1 MFRKLSALVLT
12 VLLCISLFAPAVA
25 TGESVTA
32 LEAGNTDILF
42 SNGYRGFDI
51 RYGDHEAEKDQRFTV
66 CYTSFAKNT
75 TSGKPVGEQLKVLF
89 VEYFDTWF
97 EQDANTGSFVL
108 RNSQKDKLQH
118 YIWHFSDD
126 YASWRVSEEVVQ
138 NIRYLSLTNPIP
150 DSGMQ
155 PIIVGDGRTSVVLDF
170 IALDSEQEGIIDLF
184 AYKITPVNDGN
195 DGPPP
200 IPAPADPSVPSTGDD
215 TPVALWIMLAAIS
228 AAGAMWLVSRKRCCE

>member
-1 MFRKLSALVLT
+1 MFHKLLALVLT

-32 LEAGNTDILF
+32 LEAGNMDILL

-51 RYGDHEAEKDQRFTV
+51 QYREKPVDVNDSFTV
-66 CYTSFAKNT
+66 CDTSFAKNR
-75 TSGKPVGEQLKVLF
+75 TSGEPVGEQLKVLF

-97 EQDANTGSFVL
+97 EQDENTGSFVV
-108 RNSQKDKLQH
+108 RAGEKEKLKH
-118 YIWHFSDD
+118 HIWYFSDD
-126 YASWRVSEEVVQ
+126 FTGWRTDMEMIHNVES
-138 NIRYLSLTNPIP
+138 LSQKMSIP

-155 PIIVGDGRTSVVLDF
+155 PIRVGDGSTSVVLDF

-184 AYKITPVNDGN
+184 ACKITPVNDGN
-195 DGPPP
+195 EGPPP

-215 TPVALWIMLAAIS
+215 TPVALWIMMAAIS